1 MAVDQ
6 VFIIKKLQNLD
17 EMLVAYSAVTRMP
30 FATCDEETFN
40 DQVWIFT
47 EQDKLKAFAEK
58 YKKEKKLILPVRVQK
73 KDGPMFYMNLFSMG
87 INEVVFC
94 DGDKEN
100 KIELTKIVRMPD
112 VDALPEKQK
121 PILNPEL
128 QLSAVYFLQ
137 ELRKPGVEPDREAL
151 KDLEE
156 EMSANLAR
164 STYLM
169 PVDVEENENGPE
181 NVRLLYVEN
190 KKGERYQPIFSD
202 TGELVKHYRG
212 KEQKNRLI
220 QVRFDQLLRY
230 MIKDVKGYVVNPEGI
245 NLILRPQQIEMLN
258 KYYNGK
264 KATQKPEEK

>member
-1 MAVDQ
+1 MTVDQ

-30 FATCDEETFN
+30 FAICDDESFN

-47 EQDKLKAFAEK
+47 DQDKLKTFAEK
-58 YKKEKKLILPVRVQK
+58 YKEEKKLILPVKVQK
-73 KDGPMFYMNLFSMG
+73 KDASMFYMNLFAMG

-94 DGDKEN
+94 DGDQEN

-112 VDALPEKQK
+112 VDALPENRK
-121 PILNPEL
+121 PILNP
-128 QLSAVYFLQ
+128 Q
-137 ELRKPGVEPDREAL
+137 LRKPGVEPDREAL

-169 PVDVEENENGPE
+169 PVDVEKDEEGKE
-181 NVRLLYVEN
+181 NVRLLYVQN

-212 KEQKNRLI
+212 KEVQNRLI
-220 QVRFDQLLRY
+220 QVRFDQLSRY
-230 MIKDVKGYVVNPEGI
+230 MIKAVQGYVLNPEGI
-245 NLILRPQQIEMLN
+245 NLILRTQQIELLN
-258 KYYNGK
+258 SYYNGK
-264 KATQKPEEK
+264 KETQKPEEN

>member
-1 MAVDQ
+1 MTVDQ

-30 FATCDEETFN
+30 FAICDDESFN

-47 EQDKLKAFAEK
+47 DQDKLKTFAEK
-58 YKKEKKLILPVRVQK
+58 YKEEKKLILPVKVQK
-73 KDGPMFYMNLFSMG
+73 KDASMFYMNLFAMG

-94 DGDKEN
+94 DGDQEN

-112 VDALPEKQK
+112 VDALPENRK
-121 PILNPEL
+121 PILNPQL
-128 QLSAVYFLQ
+128 QLSA
-137 ELRKPGVEPDREAL
+137 VEPDREAL

-169 PVDVEENENGPE
+169 PVDVEKDEEGKE
-181 NVRLLYVEN
+181 NVRLLYVQN

-212 KEQKNRLI
+212 KEVQNRLI
-220 QVRFDQLLRY
+220 QVRFDQLSRY
-230 MIKDVKGYVVNPEGI
+230 MIKDVQGYVLNPEGI
-245 NLILRPQQIEMLN
+245 NLILRTQQIELLN
-258 KYYNGK
+258 SYYNGK
-264 KATQKPEEK
+264 KETQKPEEN